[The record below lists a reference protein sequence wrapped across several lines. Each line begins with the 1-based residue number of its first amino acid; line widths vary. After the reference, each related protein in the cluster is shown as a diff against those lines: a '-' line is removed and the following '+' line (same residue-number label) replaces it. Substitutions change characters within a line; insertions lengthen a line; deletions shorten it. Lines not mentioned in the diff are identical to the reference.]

1 MRYKLLK
8 DWESKRHKK
17 TIKAGAYV
25 VITLDNELQDLIESG
40 CIEAIKTKTKK
51 KKTKKEN

>member
-17 TIKAGAYV
+17 TIKAGTYV

-51 KKTKKEN
+51 KKNKKEN